1 MFQTTRGRANATIG
15 GRRAFHIRRTSR
27 RCFTMHSSASSAASI
42 AGDNKDAMK
51 TIPTQERIGRVGQR
65 RQVVIP
71 RDILDTLK
79 LQAGDLV
86 AFSKQPN
93 GVLIKPK
100 RVVDPED
107 TLTIAEAKIVRR
119 GEAQLK
125 RGESKPW
132 NVVKRAIPR

>member
-1 MFQTTRGRANATIG
+1 
-15 GRRAFHIRRTSR
+15 
-27 RCFTMHSSASSAASI
+27 
-42 AGDNKDAMK
+42 MK
-51 TIPTQERIGRVGQR
+51 TTTTQERVGRVGQR

-71 RDILDTLK
+71 REILETLK

-86 AFSKQPN
+86 AFAEQKN

-100 RVVDPED
+100 RAADPAD
-107 TLTIAEAKIVRR
+107 TLSPEEAKIVRR

-132 NVVKRAIPR
+132 RTVKNALPR

>member
-1 MFQTTRGRANATIG
+1 
-15 GRRAFHIRRTSR
+15 
-27 RCFTMHSSASSAASI
+27 
-42 AGDNKDAMK
+42 MK
-51 TIPTQERIGRVGQR
+51 TTPTQERVGRVGQR

-71 RDILDTLK
+71 REILETLK

-86 AFSKQPN
+86 AFAEQKN

-100 RVVDPED
+100 RAATADDALSSE
-107 TLTIAEAKIVRR
+107 EAKIVRR

-132 NVVKRAIPR
+132 RVVKHALPR